1 MKRTRTLSFEQLEN
15 RLTPTVWNNPWPD
28 GTHLTLSFVPD
39 GTIVGGRSSSLFRT
53 LNARGPTALWQHQ
66 ILQAL
71 QTWAVQT
78 NLNIGVVADDGSPL
92 GAPGQPQSDPR
103 FGDIRVAAIPMAP
116 DVMAITTPFDPLAGT
131 WSGDVRLNS
140 NYLFDLQGT
149 GGVDFLTAMVHEVG
163 HSFGLPD
170 ILDQSSV
177 EYRYYQ
183 GVRTTLGASDVTA
196 IQALYGARQGDAFEG
211 TAGNGTFTSA
221 RALTLLQNS
230 DGSLGIQ
237 ANADVTTAQDIDYYR
252 FTAPLNAG
260 SFTVRLQTKGVS
272 LLVPSVT
279 VYDSSQRVVGSAVS
293 TDPLGGDLLV
303 NVPQY
308 NPLGTYYVKV
318 QAATTDVFGVG
329 GYGLQVRAIPLVS
342 GLLGA
347 VNTTVNTVSTV
358 LANNDLHTN
367 DTILTA
373 SLLPPLFSQTNSRF
387 TAAFRGSISDGW
399 DVDFY
404 KVQAPTPP
412 AGTPNVLTAMVWGT
426 QTNGLSPHLAVYDAY
441 GQQVNADVLVNENGT
456 YTVQVANAVPGAAYY
471 VKVDAAGAAAGHTTG
486 NYFLALQF
494 GPNAQN
500 LQALGS
506 GTLGAT
512 VPETSGTLA
521 VGTTML
527 FHFVLSANASNAP
540 SGTGV
545 RLTILDSNGQVVGS
559 LLAGVAQP
567 VSLTMLLSAG
577 TYRFIYDAVGP
588 SGQPLPSVT
597 YTLAGVGVSDPIGPQ
612 PVDPTMDPQSTTAPS
627 DGTTSDSSTST
638 DT

>member
-1 MKRTRTLSFEQLEN
+1 
-15 RLTPTVWNNPWPD
+15 
-28 GTHLTLSFVPD
+28 
-39 GTIVGGRSSSLFRT
+39 
-53 LNARGPTALWQHQ
+53 
-66 ILQAL
+66 
-71 QTWAVQT
+71 
-78 NLNIGVVADDGSPL
+78 
-92 GAPGQPQSDPR
+92 
-103 FGDIRVAAIPMAP
+103 
-116 DVMAITTPFDPLAGT
+116 
-131 WSGDVRLNS
+131 
-140 NYLFDLQGT
+140 
-149 GGVDFLTAMVHEVG
+149 
-163 HSFGLPD
+163 
-170 ILDQSSV
+170 
-177 EYRYYQ
+177 
-183 GVRTTLGASDVTA
+183 
-196 IQALYGARQGDAFEG
+196 
-211 TAGNGTFTSA
+211 
-221 RALTLLQNS
+221 
-230 DGSLGIQ
+230 
-237 ANADVTTAQDIDYYR
+237 
-252 FTAPLNAG
+252 
-260 SFTVRLQTKGVS
+260 
-272 LLVPSVT
+272 
-279 VYDSSQRVVGSAVS
+279 
-293 TDPLGGDLLV
+293 
-303 NVPQY
+303 
-308 NPLGTYYVKV
+308 
-318 QAATTDVFGVG
+318 
-329 GYGLQVRAIPLVS
+329 
-342 GLLGA
+342 
-347 VNTTVNTVSTV
+347 
-358 LANNDLHTN
+358 
-367 DTILTA
+367 
-373 SLLPPLFSQTNSRF
+373 
-387 TAAFRGSISDGW
+387 
-399 DVDFY
+399 
-404 KVQAPTPP
+404 
-412 AGTPNVLTAMVWGT
+412 MVWGT

-486 NYFLALQF
+486 NYFLAIQF

-638 DT
+638 DTTKPPPDSTSTTDKPADSTTTTSTDTTTTYDSTSSSTDTTSDPTWTYQDDSGVQKADPTSQPATTA

>member
-39 GTIVGGRSSSLFRT
+39 GTLVGGRPSTLFQM

-66 ILQAL
+66 ILQAV

-441 GQQVNADVLVNENGT
+441 GQ
-456 YTVQVANAVPGAAYY
+456 
-471 VKVDAAGAAAGHTTG
+471 
-486 NYFLALQF
+486 
-494 GPNAQN
+494 
-500 LQALGS
+500 
-506 GTLGAT
+506 
-512 VPETSGTLA
+512 
-521 VGTTML
+521 
-527 FHFVLSANASNAP
+527 
-540 SGTGV
+540 
-545 RLTILDSNGQVVGS
+545 
-559 LLAGVAQP
+559 
-567 VSLTMLLSAG
+567 
-577 TYRFIYDAVGP
+577 
-588 SGQPLPSVT
+588 
-597 YTLAGVGVSDPIGPQ
+597 
-612 PVDPTMDPQSTTAPS
+612 
-627 DGTTSDSSTST
+627 
-638 DT
+638 